1 MMTSNEINMN
11 IAAVT
16 PVVLFLYGINRV
28 SRFLF
33 YALLR
38 VKKSREEIYSS
49 FRHVMLDIER
59 LLLMRNNPP
68 SVPPPL
74 TWTNDGHPITV
85 PAPTVEEPRGPSV
98 LNSDDLGM
106 LMLHIHECRTILWE
120 DSRRFSSQ
128 ILRDV
133 EEDLAELAGE
143 RGMYFCHHELIE
155 ISSVLGLT
163 CFFVLYHARRCE
175 CGAATVHHCTHVPN
189 ILVPQGRQYKGPR
202 RIIERD
208 NQNEV

>member
-1 MMTSNEINMN
+1 MRKSLIVDITDLFSRSLLISPFLFHRSIDDMMTSNEINMN

-33 YALLR
+33 YALLK
-38 VKKSREEIYSS
+38 VKKSREELYSS

-68 SVPPPL
+68 SAPPPL
-74 TWTNDGHPITV
+74 IWADDGHSITV

-120 DSRRFSSQ
+120 GRRRFTSQ

-143 RGMYFCHHELIE
+143 RGMY
-155 ISSVLGLT
+155 
-163 CFFVLYHARRCE
+163 
-175 CGAATVHHCTHVPN
+175 
-189 ILVPQGRQYKGPR
+189 
-202 RIIERD
+202 
-208 NQNEV
+208 EVTMN